1 MKRRTRKLRRKPTIM
16 ALATAGTM
24 TAALLAPCVSTG
36 VASASSQKITLTFS
50 LQEPNVK
57 QQDPTSWDI
66 AQAFMKK
73 YPNIKIDIQGQV
85 VATHD
90 QDMEIAA
97 QTHTLPDI
105 FFVLNAQA
113 EQMAKAGDLLNVA
126 PIVKSLNLTK
136 SFLSNMLPTYRTGS
150 DQYGLPQVSLVTGF
164 YYNKTVLK
172 RYHLQLPQT
181 FPQLLQVVK
190 VLHSHNV
197 ATIEQGA
204 SQSYYS
210 VWGFLTMLDRF
221 GYQQMYKAILAG
233 KASYENPHFL
243 ALYDDIQ
250 TLAQD
255 GAFNDNMTT
264 LTYVQAVQAFL
275 SGQAA
280 FLDSGAWQASQI
292 QASSIGDHVG
302 FWAGPTFPNGVAG
315 DQKLF
320 MDVPS
325 APLAFSGEDQKDPA
339 RYQAVKDFI
348 SFYYGP
354 EGQQIFVKTKEIPVT
369 KYTPPPGLVTG
380 PVYKSILDE
389 IHMPGWT
396 SPSDQPDLVVSAQTA
411 TAMDNSLYGVM
422 EGVYS
427 PADALKS
434 VQTTIKS

>member
-1 MKRRTRKLRRKPTIM
+1 MM
-16 ALATAGTM
+16 SLATAGTM

-36 VASASSQKITLTFS
+36 VASASAQKITLTFS

-105 FFVLNAQA
+105 FFILNAQA
-113 EQMAKAGDLLNVA
+113 AQMAKAGDLLNVG
-126 PIVKSLNLTK
+126 PIVNSLNLAK
-136 SFLSNMLPTYRTGS
+136 SFLPNMLPTYKTGS

-164 YYNKTVLK
+164 YYNEAVLN
-172 RYHLQLPQT
+172 RYHLQVPHT
-181 FPQLLQVVK
+181 FPELLQVVK

-210 VWGFLTMLDRF
+210 IWGFLTMLDRF
-221 GYQQMYKAILAG
+221 GFQQNYKAILAG
-233 KASYENPHFL
+233 KGSYENKHFL
-243 ALYDDIQ
+243 ALYTDIQ

-264 LTYVQAVQAFL
+264 LTYVQAVQAFM

-292 QASSIGDHVG
+292 QASSIGNHVG
-302 FWAGPTFPNGVAG
+302 FWAGPTFPNGVG

-325 APLAFSGEDQKDPA
+325 APLAFNGEDQKNPA
-339 RYQAVKDFI
+339 RYQALKDFI
-348 SFYYGP
+348 GFYYGP
-354 EGQQIFVKTKEIPVT
+354 QGQKIFVKTKEIPVT
-369 KYTPPPGLVTG
+369 KYVPPVGTTTG
-380 PVYKSILDE
+380 PVYKSILNE

-411 TAMDNSLYGVM
+411 SAMDNSLYGVM

-427 PADALKS
+427 PSAALKS
-434 VQTTIKS
+434 VQETIKS